1 MINSLFLRENL
12 PIQCFLWVKAAIK
25 SMIQAEISKMPPK
38 GVIKPTR
45 HELSVNKY
53 KLPENNSVPMT
64 IKLADINMVF
74 ERKDWLNKATM
85 PKSAKA

>member
-1 MINSLFLRENL
+1 M
-12 PIQCFLWVKAAIK
+12 AAI
-25 SMIQAEISKMPPK
+25 SNMIQAEISMKPPK

-53 KLPENNSVPMT
+53 KLPENKTVPIT
-64 IKLADINMVF
+64 IKLAEINKAF
-74 ERKDWLNKATM
+74 DTIDWLNKATI